1 MILTVSELK
10 QYITTDET
18 DQMLEAKLQALEL
31 LIRAYTNNNF
41 QIRAFRAVAVAV
53 ADGNKLMFNSPVPFK
68 VGDTLQITESD
79 FMQDELVTVLAVDNS
94 SITVSGELSDESGV
108 VVTKVK
114 YPMDVK
120 MGIVNLMKWELDNR
134 EKVGV
139 ASESIS
145 RHSVTYVDQTGDNT
159 VMGYPVAL
167 MGFLKAYRKARF
179 GRGISV

>member
-10 QYITTDET
+10 QYITTEET
-18 DQMLEAKLQALEL
+18 DQVLEAKLQSLEL

-53 ADGNKLMFNSPVPFK
+53 AQGNKLLFNSPVPFK

-79 FMQDELVTVLAVDNS
+79 FMQDELVTVTAVEDS

-114 YPMDVK
+114 YPTDVK

-167 MGFLKAYRKARF
+167 MGFLKPYRKARF

>member
-1 MILTVSELK
+1 MILTVSELRE
-10 QYITTDET
+10 YITTEET
-18 DQMLEAKLQALEL
+18 DEMLEAKLQALEL

-41 QIRAFRAVAVAV
+41 QIRALRAVAVAV
-53 ADGNKLMFNSPVPFK
+53 EQGNELLFNSPVPFK

-79 FMQDELVTVLAVDNS
+79 FMPDELVTVV
-94 SITVSGELSDESGV
+94 TVADGSVMVNEDLNDESGV

-159 VMGYPVAL
+159 IMGYPVAL

-179 GRGISV
+179 GRGIRV

>member
-1 MILTVSELK
+1 MILNVPELR

-18 DQMLEAKLQALEL
+18 DQVLEGKLQALEL

-41 QIRAFRAVAVAV
+41 QVRAFRAVAVAV
-53 ADGNKLMFNSPVPFK
+53 AEGNKLLFNSPVPFK
-68 VGDTLQITESD
+68 VGDTLQISESD
-79 FMQDELVTVLAVDNS
+79 FMQDELVTVEAVAES
-94 SITVSGELSDESGV
+94 SITVSGDLSDESGI

-167 MGFLKAYRKARF
+167 MGFLKPYRKARF
-179 GRGISV
+179 GRGIKV

>member
-1 MILTVSELK
+1 V
-10 QYITTDET
+10 
-18 DQMLEAKLQALEL
+18 LEAKLQALEL

-53 ADGNKLMFNSPVPFK
+53 AAENKLLFNSPVPFK

-79 FMQDELVTVLAVDNS
+79 FMPGELVTVV
-94 SITVSGELSDESGV
+94 TVADGSVTVKEDLSDESGV

-120 MGIVNLMKWELDNR
+120 MGVVNLMKWELGNR

-139 ASESIS
+139 ASETIS
-145 RHSVTYVDQTGDNT
+145 RHSVTYVDQTGENT
-159 VMGYPVAL
+159 TMGYPVAL
-167 MGFLKAYRKARF
+167 MGFLKPYRKARF